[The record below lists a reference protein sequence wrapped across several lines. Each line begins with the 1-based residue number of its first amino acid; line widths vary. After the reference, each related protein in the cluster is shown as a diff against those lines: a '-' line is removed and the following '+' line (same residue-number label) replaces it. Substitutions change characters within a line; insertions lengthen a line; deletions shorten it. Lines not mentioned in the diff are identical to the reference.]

1 VDVLS
6 TADCSRVP
14 AVAERVSRRTQPAI
28 GERIRDEL
36 EGAGLRLGDGRA
48 GSNTCPLVG
57 VERPRHCLP
66 SQRSSR
72 SYSRS
77 FSTGHNPSDIPRL
90 SMRSFGRSEGNQREL
105 SRTRPSGKQEPGT
118 SELIRHQILSRMRG
132 ATDGQGPST
141 VLRGG
146 NQRELPPH
154 RAFREA
160 RTRTRLPSR
169 DREEPLQRCCHVPCD
184 RSFGQRASRSHPLF
198 ARYPAP

>member
-1 VDVLS
+1 MDVLS

-105 SRTRPSGKQEPGT
+105 SRTRPSGKQE
-118 SELIRHQILSRMRG
+118 RG
-132 ATDGQGPST
+132 PVYHPATG
-141 VLRGG
+141 
-146 NQRELPPH
+146 
-154 RAFREA
+154 
-160 RTRTRLPSR
+160 
-169 DREEPLQRCCHVPCD
+169 
-184 RSFGQRASRSHPLF
+184 RSLYSVVVM
-198 ARYPAP
+198 YPAIGRSANGPAKVHRPGLNGRMSRIPEWWRPFQPNLRHSPT